1 MWRNMGNLNPDD
13 AEKNRQKE
21 VGIASRKSTND
32 GKNKRK

>member
-21 VGIASRKSTND
+21 VGIASRKSIND
-32 GKNKRK
+32 GKNKQK